1 LNHEFSFEDE
11 AKFYVRQNEEASEP
25 EMAEDSSES
34 SEPQEKTISETEMNK
49 ILAAREKRLKQQFNR
64 QTKDMVTKDS
74 LQEMLSGLSNT
85 SDQPSGGETEAT
97 SESEPATEDKGIKS
111 QLTQLQTQLNRI
123 NEENERLQKLS
134 EQREH
139 DMKMERRKHNV
150 EGQLSK
156 IGAVKPSQAYRI
168 IEERIIDDPEIGDAV
183 KVKTPHGEDY
193 IPVEEFL
200 GQFKEDNMHLFS
212 QPSRSGSGAGSGGS
226 GAEKPRFTADHI
238 RDHTKGGMSWSDY
251 EKNRDKILKDIES
264 RRGK

>member
-1 LNHEFSFEDE
+1 MNHEFSFEDKS
-11 AKFYVRQNEEASEP
+11 KFYVRQNEDSSEP
-25 EMAEDSSES
+25 ELAEDSGEN

-74 LQEMLSGLSNT
+74 LQEMLAGFTNT
-85 SDQPSGGETEAT
+85 SDQPSGGETEAEET
-97 SESEPATEDKGIKS
+97 PEATTEDKGIKS

-123 NEENERLQKLS
+123 NVENERLQKLS
-134 EQREH
+134 EDREN
-139 DMKMERRKHNV
+139 DMKMERRKHSV
-150 EGQLSK
+150 EGYLSK
-156 IGAVKPSQAYRI
+156 IGAVKPSQAYKI

-183 KVKTPHGEDY
+183 KIKTPHGEDF

-212 QPSRSGSGAGSGGS
+212 NPSRSGSGAGSGGS

-238 RDHTKGGMSWSDY
+238 RDHTKGGMSWHEY